1 MKLIRMFTGPDE
13 RSHLEEL
20 PLGLGRDSDTVE
32 SAVLR
37 ALGGRANI
45 RVSTG
50 TMPDL
55 HPAPRNQYLVVLE
68 GDVDVIMGDGQQM
81 AVGPGRR
88 DPGGGHVRRGAHPA
102 LPRRLRALHLP
113 LRAHSRLEEGK
124 GQA

>member
-1 MKLIRMFTGPDE
+1 MKLIRMYTGPDQ

-20 PLGLGRDSDTVE
+20 PLGLNRESGTVE

-37 ALGGRANI
+37 TLGGRANI

-68 GDVDVIMGDGQQM
+68 GDLDVIMGDGQRM
-81 AVGPGRR
+81 AVGPGDVIQVEDTSGEGHILRFR
-88 DPGGGHVRRGAHPA
+88 DGCERYIFLFAPIAD
-102 LPRRLRALHLP
+102 
-113 LRAHSRLEEGK
+113 
-124 GQA
+124 

>member
-20 PLGLGRDSDTVE
+20 PLSLGRESGTVE

-68 GDVDVIMGDGQQM
+68 GDLDVVMGDGQQM
-81 AVGPGRR
+81 AVGPGDVVQVEDTSGEGHILRFR
-88 DPGGGHVRRGAHPA
+88 DGCERYIFLFAPIAD
-102 LPRRLRALHLP
+102 
-113 LRAHSRLEEGK
+113 
-124 GQA
+124 